1 MHRGD
6 YYNNNDLFG
15 VSAWYDRLIVRLSAR
30 KTNTGGKT
38 QEQTREP
45 PRAAPDRIVHNFYF
59 FFFLYEGRVT
69 KKIIRK
75 HYSAEN
81 MLNMYLSSVRV
92 KSI

>member
-45 PRAAPDRIVHNFYF
+45 PRATPDRIVHNFYF
-59 FFFLYEGRVT
+59 FFFSTKEGSP
-69 KKIIRK
+69 KKL
-75 HYSAEN
+75 SEN
-81 MLNMYLSSVRV
+81 TIARRTCLTCT
-92 KSI
+92 